1 MGNKTKL
8 LPELI
13 LGLILLVIGL
23 YKMEENILLN
33 TTISLAGIMLIIIY
47 IVLNFII
54 KKQD

>member
-47 IVLNFII
+47 IMLNFII